1 MRCFSRIQ
9 IGAILALAAMSAVI
23 LASAAL
29 CTAWAQEPQRIRVT
43 VERQDSAGWIAVN
56 AAHVFEPNDRLRFRV
71 SASFGGYLYVMDQG
85 TSGGYELLFP
95 RSDTGSDN
103 RIEAGKDYTVPVSQ
117 GLFKVTGPPG
127 HDVIYWLVS
136 PVDLGKQYQPLPP
149 APVFNSD
156 QLKLHPRC
164 DDSILKARGDCID
177 TQAGVRP
184 VKPGDKL
191 PENMNGIVTATPRE
205 LLFIQDNRIG
215 KESVVVSS
223 PAPLSGPVVYEL
235 RLAHR

>member
-1 MRCFSRIQ
+1 MR
-9 IGAILALAAMSAVI
+9 GVAILALAAISAV
-23 LASAAL
+23 
-29 CTAWAQEPQRIRVT
+29 TMTWAQEPQRIRVT
-43 VERQDSAGWIAVN
+43 VERRDSAGWIAVN
-56 AAHVFEPNDRLRFRV
+56 AAHVFETNDRLRFRV
-71 SASFGGYLYVMDQG
+71 TSSFNGYLYVMDQG

-103 RIEAGKDYTVPVSQ
+103 RIAAGKDYAVPASQ
-117 GLFKVTGPPG
+117 GIFKVTGPSG

-136 PVDLGKQYQPLPP
+136 PVDLGSHYQPLPP
-149 APVFNSD
+149 APEFNSD
-156 QLKLHPRC
+156 QLKLRPRC
-164 DDSILKARGDCID
+164 DESILKARGDCID

-205 LLFIQDNRIG
+205 MLFIQDNRLG
-215 KESVVVSS
+215 QESVVISS